1 MKRLLTL
8 AFTILPLACMS
19 GIKTSQNIDSVK
31 TPWKNPTINCTPP
44 PFNNRPFVIQDG
56 ETYEATPAEFKAFC
70 QQTNAEFQE
79 SHLTPDEALII
90 YALFETSGI
99 LKHESLHQPD
109 PDANPSL
116 DVDGNDRLSE
126 RVALKKTG
134 ENQYQ
139 IFFFKKSGGFMYV
152 LGQFTLHPNTPISIE
167 AKTTYQF
174 NFTH

>member
-1 MKRLLTL
+1 MKKLLTI

-19 GIKTSQNIDSVK
+19 GIKTPQNTDPVK
-31 TPWKNPTINCTPP
+31 TPWTNPTIDCTPP
-44 PFNNRPFVIQDG
+44 PFNNSAVLIQDG
-56 ETYEATPAEFKAFC
+56 EANEATKTEFIFFC
-70 QQTNAEFQE
+70 QQTNAAFKE
-79 SHLTPDEALII
+79 SHLNQAEALKL
-90 YALFETSGI
+90 YALLESSGI

-116 DVDGNDRLSE
+116 DVNGNDRLSE

-152 LGQFTLHPNTPISIE
+152 LGQFTFHPNSPISIE